1 MIAPEP
7 PRSRVETECDYD
19 LHGLLGIRLL
29 NPKPCDSDAVRRQLG
44 EFRRPL
50 TRDPDIEIHFV
61 ERLPAPDLQYREQKK
76 NSFTDDGI
84 SILDRS
90 EHSTIARIFMGCFG
104 DPCRI
109 TCQSGVGSV
118 PLLVEMI
125 RLTALAKGLVPFH
138 ASAFEYGGIG
148 ILATGGAHS
157 GKTSALL
164 AFAERGAQYIT
175 DDLVLLTGDG
185 RQMYGIPAPIEA
197 SDWQLHQLGRA
208 RDQVRRSDLLLSKGI
223 GCLNWMQ
230 QRLSSGGLGATRP
243 ALALRKAVP
252 ALRHRLRIKLQPEVL
267 FGEAEHRSEPRKLFL
282 TLTHPG
288 CDIRVEPADPR
299 GVVNWIVNSAR
310 RDWLPVLDHHL
321 THRFAGGDRIRH
333 LIEQAADLHAQ
344 RLRRALAEVETYIIR
359 HPRPVSLHSLYDAMR
374 PFCEP
379 PSAASPTGGEYLE
392 CHR

>member
-1 MIAPEP
+1 M
-7 PRSRVETECDYD
+7 ECDYD
-19 LHGLLGIRLL
+19 LYGLLGIRLL
-29 NPKPCDSDAVRRQLG
+29 NPKPCDSDAVRHQLG

-50 TRDPDIEIHFV
+50 TREPDIEIHFV

-76 NSFTDDGI
+76 NSFTDDGF
-84 SILDRS
+84 SVLDRS
-90 EHSTIARIFMGCFG
+90 GQSTIARISMGCFG
-104 DPCRI
+104 DRCQI
-109 TCQSGVGSV
+109 TCQSGDGSV

-185 RQMYGIPAPIEA
+185 QQMYGIPAPIEA

-208 RDQVRRSDLLLSKGI
+208 RDQVRRSDLLLSEGI
-223 GCLNWMQ
+223 GCLDWIQ
-230 QRLSSGGLGATRP
+230 QQLSKGSLGASGP
-243 ALALRKAVP
+243 AIALRRAVP
-252 ALRHRLRIKLQPEVL
+252 ALRHRFRIKLQPKSL
-267 FGEAEHRSEPRKLFL
+267 FEGTKLFSEPRKLFL

-288 CDIRVEPADPR
+288 CDVRVEPADSR

-321 THRFAGGDRIRH
+321 SHQYAGGDRIRR

-344 RLRRALAEVETYIIR
+344 GLRRALAEVETYIIR
-359 HPRPVSLHSLYDAMR
+359 HPRPVSLRTLYDAMR

-379 PSAASPTGGEYLE
+379 QSAASATGGVYLE
-392 CHR
+392 CQQ